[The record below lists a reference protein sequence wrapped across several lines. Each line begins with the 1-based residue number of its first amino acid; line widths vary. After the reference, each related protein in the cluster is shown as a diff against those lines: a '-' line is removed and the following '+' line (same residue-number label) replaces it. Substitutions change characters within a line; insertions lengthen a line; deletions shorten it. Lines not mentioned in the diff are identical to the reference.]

1 MKIPIQL
8 QPLSSDVDW
17 CEENY
22 QILSFIAE
30 FWNTIRNS
38 FYSFQA
44 SSGKLAK
51 KKNWEKVIFYFW

>member
-38 FYSFQA
+38 FYSFWA
-44 SSGKLAK
+44 TSGKLAK
-51 KKNWEKVIFYFW
+51 KKLKKVIFYFW